1 MSVHEIRQH
10 TEKIINYV
18 SDTKALSVKG
28 VSTSILTSWKRSLDE
43 HGIDPSKTEPV
54 RILTSRELREY
65 VGPIEDFL
73 RIAKVGVQHLHRQ
86 VVDLGYSTL
95 LCDAH
100 GVTVDWR
107 GQERFTKQWKEA
119 GLYLG
124 ALWSERQ
131 EGTCGVGT
139 ALIDQTPLTV
149 HRGEHFRANNSHL
162 TCSCAPIIGPN
173 GATMGLIDVSSLY
186 SPESKDSQ
194 YLALKLVMQSARM
207 IEMAYF
213 LKQFEDQWVLCLSQ
227 NRELAGVS
235 SECLIAL
242 DENGKILAV
251 DWVARKILGQEIMA
265 QNITKY
271 SLDQIFELDFDQL
284 LKNSH
289 RSNLIFPIV
298 TQKQKL
304 RLFASLRNPQ
314 AILIKQN
321 QNIPSKRHHQQKAHT
336 AQLFTLDRLVG
347 SDASL
352 QKMVQRI
359 KRVLNKPIPILLTG
373 ETGTGKEA
381 FAKAIHDAS
390 DRAKKPFI
398 AINCAS
404 IPESLIES
412 ELFGYKQGAF
422 TGANR
427 QGMRGKLLQADGGT
441 LFLDEIGD
449 MPASLQPRL
458 LRALA
463 EREVTPLGGEISV
476 PVDIHVIC
484 ATHRNI
490 KDMVSSG
497 TFREDLYYRLNGVS
511 FNLPPLRERS
521 DIKTLIYDI
530 LLIESGCPIEDLF
543 INDDVMQV
551 LTEFHWPG
559 NIRQLRHTLRYAL
572 AVCDNGSISSGD
584 LPDEI
589 FSQNTIENLSSQS
602 DQLKEFHPVNTSLQ
616 ENEQFENH
624 VPVSEWSAREQ
635 LERQNILG
643 SLQKN
648 KWQVSKTVN
657 DIGLSRATIYR
668 KMDKYGIVP
677 PNKR

>member
-1 MSVHEIRQH
+1 MSAHEIRQH

-18 SDTKALSVKG
+18 SGTKALSVKG

-43 HGIDPSKTEPV
+43 YGIDPSKTEPV
-54 RILTSRELREY
+54 RILTSHELREY
-65 VGPIEDFL
+65 VEPIEDFL
-73 RIAKVGVQHLHRQ
+73 RIAKVGVRHLHRQ

-95 LCDAH
+95 LCDSH

-107 GQERFTKQWKEA
+107 GHERFTKQWKEA

-124 ALWSERQ
+124 ALWSEYQ

-139 ALIDQTPLTV
+139 ALTDQIPLTV

-194 YLALKLVMQSARM
+194 HLALKLVMQSARM

-213 LKQFEDQWVLCLSQ
+213 IEQFTDQWVLCLSRE
-227 NRELAGVS
+227 RELAGVS

-242 DENGKILAV
+242 DGNGKILAA
-251 DWVARKILGQEIMA
+251 DWVARKILDQEIMEKD
-265 QNITKY
+265 ITEY
-271 SLDQIFELDFDQL
+271 TLDQIFELNFDQL
-284 LKNSH
+284 LISNH

-298 TQKQKL
+298 TQKQKY
-304 RLFASLRNPQ
+304 RLFASLRSPQ
-314 AILIKQN
+314 AILIQ
-321 QNIPSKRHHQQKAHT
+321 QHRHIPSKSHHRQKKHT
-336 AQLFTLDRLVG
+336 TQLFTLERLAG
-347 SDASL
+347 SDSLL
-352 QKMVQRI
+352 QKKVQRI

-390 DRAKKPFI
+390 NRAEKPFI

-422 TGANR
+422 TGANKH
-427 QGMRGKLLQADGGT
+427 GMRGKLLQADGGT

-458 LRALA
+458 LRVLA
-463 EREVTPLGGEISV
+463 EREVTPLGGETSI

-497 TFREDLYYRLNGVS
+497 AFREDLYYRLNGVS
-511 FNLPPLRERS
+511 FNLPSLRKRS
-521 DIKTLIYDI
+521 DIKALINDV
-530 LLIESGCPIEDLF
+530 LLIESGCPIEALV
-543 INDDVMQV
+543 INDDAMQV

-559 NIRQLRHTLRYAL
+559 NIRQLRNTLRYAL
-572 AVCDNGSISSGD
+572 AVCDKDTISLGD

-589 FSQNTIENLSSQS
+589 FSQDTIGNLPSQSSQS
-602 DQLKEFHPVNTSLQ
+602 EEFSQVDASLHG
-616 ENEQFENH
+616 NEQLENFSH
-624 VPVSEWSAREQ
+624 VSRWSTREQ

-643 SLQKN
+643 ALQKH
-648 KWQVSKTVN
+648 KWQVSKAVY

>member
-1 MSVHEIRQH
+1 MSANEIRQH

-18 SDTKALSVKG
+18 SGNKTLTVRG
-28 VSTSILTSWKRSLDE
+28 VSTSILTSWKRSLDD

-54 RILTSRELREY
+54 RILTSHELREY

-86 VVDLGYSTL
+86 VVELGYSTL

-100 GVTVDWR
+100 GVTVDWH
-107 GQERFTKQWKEA
+107 GNERFSKEWKEA

-124 ALWSERQ
+124 AMWNERQ

-139 ALIDQTPLTV
+139 ALIEQAPLTV
-149 HRGEHFRANNSHL
+149 HRGEHFCASNSQL
-162 TCSCAPIIGPN
+162 TCSCAPIIGPS
-173 GATMGLIDVSSLY
+173 GATMGLIDVSALS
-186 SPESKDSQ
+186 SPDSKDSQ
-194 YLALKLVMQSARM
+194 HLALKLVMQSARM

-213 LKQFEDQWVLCLSQ
+213 LNQFEDHWVLCLSHE
-227 NRELAGVS
+227 RELAGVS
-235 SECLIAL
+235 SEFLIAL
-242 DENGKILAV
+242 DSNGKILAA
-251 DWVARKILGQEIMA
+251 DRVACRILEQEIREKKLTEYA
-265 QNITKY
+265 I
-271 SLDQIFELDFDQL
+271 DQIFELNFNQL
-284 LKNSH
+284 LKINH

-298 TQKQKL
+298 TQKEKL
-304 RLFASLRNPQ
+304 RLFASLRSPQ
-314 AILIKQN
+314 SVLIKEN
-321 QNIPSKRHHQQKAHT
+321 QHIPFKTPRKKAT
-336 AQLFTLDRLVG
+336 YSCQTFTLDRLAG
-347 SDASL
+347 SDALL
-352 QKMVQRI
+352 QKAVQRI
-359 KRVLNKPIPILLTG
+359 KRVVNKPIPILLTG
-373 ETGTGKEA
+373 ETGTGKEV

-390 DRAKKPFI
+390 YRADKPFV
-398 AINCAS
+398 AVNCAS

-463 EREVTPLGGEISV
+463 EREVTPLGGEASI

-490 KDMVSSG
+490 KDMVCSG
-497 TFREDLYYRLNGVS
+497 EFREDLYYRLNGVS
-511 FNLPPLRERS
+511 FNLPPLRVRP
-521 DIKTLIYDI
+521 DIKPLIYDV
-530 LLIESGCPIEDLF
+530 LLLESGGDNEGFFLK
-543 INDDVMQV
+543 NDAIKV
-551 LTEFHWPG
+551 LTEFYWPG
-559 NIRQLRHTLRYAL
+559 NIRQLRNVLRYAL
-572 AVCDNGSISSGD
+572 AVCDKGVITLDD

-589 FSQNTIENLSSQS
+589 FSKKTIEN
-602 DQLKEFHPVNTSLQ
+602 FTSLSG
-616 ENEQFENH
+616 EPKTSYPLEATLHKNEYAENH
-624 VPVSEWSAREQ
+624 GTVSEWSAREQ
-635 LERQNILG
+635 REKQKILT

-648 KWQVSKTVN
+648 KWQVAKSVK

-668 KMDKYGIVP
+668 KMDKYCIVP